1 MIGVAV
7 VLLDVENGP
16 RNNDDTGSDPD
27 ADDDPAQSFGV
38 QLILQRRTNCKVSE
52 IDVSCSITNVYD
64 L

>member
-38 QLILQRRTNCKVSE
+38 
-52 IDVSCSITNVYD
+52 
-64 L
+64 